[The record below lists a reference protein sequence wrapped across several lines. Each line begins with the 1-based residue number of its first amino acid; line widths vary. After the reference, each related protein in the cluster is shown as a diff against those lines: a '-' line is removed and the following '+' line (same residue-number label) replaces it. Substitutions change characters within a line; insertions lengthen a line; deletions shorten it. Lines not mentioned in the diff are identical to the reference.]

1 MSGDAMNRILTIFI
15 ALHWTVVF
23 AALTALA
30 GLDGGENFP
39 AVLAAIGILFSPY
52 SPPMPAALCA
62 LLAIGFGTV
71 AALFLWTLVTA
82 LFDRGGDDGDAD
94 EVARLA
100 FGSAVAVFTL
110 VFLGYALTPAA
121 SGLYRAMAVE
131 TAALLASYLAVC
143 AESRMA
149 AVAKGRAAERLEAA
163 ARTMALRAAHESLVH
178 RLMGRR
184 SGEPR

>member
-1 MSGDAMNRILTIFI
+1 MNRILTIFI

-39 AVLAAIGILFSPY
+39 AVLAAIGIQFSAY

-82 LFDRGGDDGDAD
+82 LLDGESDGGDAD

-100 FGSAVAVFTL
+100 FGCAVAVFTL
-110 VFLGYALTPAA
+110 VFLGCALTPAA
-121 SGLYRAMAVE
+121 SGPYRSMALE

-149 AVAKGRAAERLEAA
+149 VAAKGRAAERLEAA
-163 ARTMALRAAHESLVH
+163 ARTMALRAAHESLIH
-178 RLMGRR
+178 RLMGGRTR
-184 SGEPR
+184 P